1 MANVDAPFGLRPV
14 KHVGGAPYNGA
25 GNVYFINAAQVVAPG
40 DPVLITG
47 SADTNGIPRVAR
59 ATAGSRITGVMI
71 GKTNGAGTLLQD
83 STQTTT
89 ASVAQYILVCD
100 DPTVI
105 YEIQSDGDLDAG
117 DIGSN
122 TDLTTASAVNDQSAW
137 ELDST
142 LHAVTAT
149 LQVRILRIVP
159 NDRNALGA
167 KAVAEVL
174 INLHT
179 MSQGVGS
186 LGIT

>member
-25 GNVYFINAAQVVAPG
+25 GNVYFVNAAQVIAPG

-47 SADTNGIPRVAR
+47 DADTNGIPRVAR
-59 ATAGSRITGVMI
+59 ATAGSRITGVML

-89 ASVAQYILVCD
+89 ASVDQYLLVCD

-105 YEIQSDGDLDAG
+105 YEAQSDGDLDAG

-122 TDLTTASAVNDQSAW
+122 TDLVTANAVNDRSAW
-137 ELDST
+137 ELNSATHD
-142 LHAVTAT
+142 VTAT
-149 LQVRILRIVP
+149 LTVRVLRLVP
-159 NDRNALGA
+159 DDRNALGA
-167 KAVAEVL
+167 NAVAEVL
-174 INLHT
+174 INTHT

-186 LGIT
+186 LGI